1 MDDSIAGLASI
12 FVLIL
17 LQAIVTL
24 AYAAVTNT
32 KAPKVRDWADTRNT
46 ISTQVFNIAGS
57 KNLLITYQ
65 TITGLLHFII
75 ASVTILNVANPI
87 ISNNPMLSSWVVYI
101 FTLAVSLFLSI
112 SIGNIVSESIGSRY
126 ANELAVFSL
135 GVMRVL
141 LTLFSPMVYV
151 MVKMSLLLSAL
162 FKSESKV
169 NTVTEEE
176 IMTVVEAGHTGG
188 TIEDEEKEMIYSV
201 LQLGETYVS
210 EVMVPRIDIVAIDIE
225 RTLEDAG
232 KLFISTGFSR
242 IPVYEDNLDNIRGLL
257 YAKDLLAHW
266 AREDV
271 TPMTIKEMM
280 RPAYFVPETK
290 RADEL
295 LKELQTKKVHLAIVV
310 DEYGGTAG
318 MVTIENLIEEIIGD
332 IQDEYDV
339 NEEAEYT
346 MLDEDHYVV
355 DASIDLDDFNDLL
368 DVELPTDDNDTLG
381 GFIYSHLGRIPLIN
395 EVIERD
401 DLQLTVL
408 SVDGRRIRKVD
419 VIRKRPQPDDEE
431 ATEKVDIF
439 RRRGREQDSDDAS
452 DIRPSVSSDSANSH
466 SAA

>member
-1 MDDSIAGLASI
+1 MAGLASI
-12 FVLIL
+12 FGLIL

-24 AYAAVTNT
+24 AYAAITNT
-32 KAPKVRDWADTRNT
+32 KITKVRDWADANYPTNT
-46 ISTQVFNIAGS
+46 QLVNIAGS

-65 TITGLLHFII
+65 TSTALAHFVVATI
-75 ASVTILNVANPI
+75 TILNIATPLMVKNSSFSPI
-87 ISNNPMLSSWVVYI
+87 IMY
-101 FTLAVSLFLSI
+101 TLTLGFSLFLTI
-112 SIGNIVSESIGSRY
+112 SLGNIVPEAIGSRY
-126 ANELAVFSL
+126 ANILAGFSFR
-135 GVMRVL
+135 VMQVL
-141 LTLFSPMVYV
+141 LVIFSPMVFV
-151 MVKMSLLLSAL
+151 TIQISTALSAL
-162 FKSESKV
+162 FNSEEKV
-169 NTVTEEE
+169 NTITEEE

-210 EVMVPRIDIVAIDIE
+210 EVMVPRIDIVAIDIDG
-225 RTLEDAG
+225 TLEDAG

-266 AREDV
+266 AREDDA
-271 TPMTIKEMM
+271 PMTIKEMM

-290 RADEL
+290 HADEL
-295 LKELQTKKVHLAIVV
+295 LKELQTQKVHLAIVV

-332 IQDEYDV
+332 IQDEYDM

-346 MLDEDHYVV
+346 MLDQDHYVV

-368 DVELPTDDNDTLG
+368 DVELPTDDSDTLG
-381 GFIYSHLGRIPLIN
+381 GFIYSHFGRIPLIN
-395 EVIERD
+395 EVID
-401 DLQLTVL
+401 QTDLKLTVL

-431 ATEKVDIF
+431 ATEKVEIF
-439 RRRGREQDSDDAS
+439 RRRGREQDSDDTS
-452 DIRPSVSSDSANSH
+452 ETTPSVSSDSH

>member
-12 FVLIL
+12 LALIL

-46 ISTQVFNIAGS
+46 ITSQVFNIAGS

-65 TITGLLHFII
+65 TFTGLLHFII
-75 ASVTILNVANPI
+75 ASVTILNIANPL
-87 ISNNPMLSSWVVYI
+87 ISGNPTLSPLLVYALS
-101 FTLAVSLFLSI
+101 LAIALFLSV
-112 SIGNIVSESIGSRY
+112 SLGNVVPESIGSRY
-126 ANELAVFSL
+126 ANALASFSL
-135 GVMRVL
+135 TIVRVL
-141 LTLFSPMVYV
+141 LAVFSPMVYV
-151 MVKMSLLLSAL
+151 MVKISILLSAL
-162 FKSESKV
+162 FKSEGKV

-210 EVMVPRIDIVAIDIE
+210 EVMVPRIDIVAIDIDG
-225 RTLEDAG
+225 TLENAG

-257 YAKDLLAHW
+257 YAKDLLAYW
-266 AREDV
+266 ARKENK
-271 TPMTIKEMM
+271 PMSIKEMM

-295 LKELQTKKVHLAIVV
+295 LKELQAKKVHLAIVV

-332 IQDEYDV
+332 IQDEYDM

-355 DASIDLDDFNDLL
+355 DASIDIDDFNDLL
-368 DVELPTDDNDTLG
+368 DVELPTDDSDTLG

-395 EVIERD
+395 EMIERD

-431 ATEKVDIF
+431 ATEKVEIF
-439 RRRGREQDSDDAS
+439 RRRGREQDEDEPSETT
-452 DIRPSVSSDSANSH
+452 PSVSSDSTDSH

>member
-12 FVLIL
+12 LGLIL
-17 LQAIVTL
+17 IQAIVTL

-32 KAPKVRDWADTRNT
+32 KAPKIRDWADTRNT
-46 ISTQVFNIAGS
+46 ITTQAFNMAGA

-75 ASVTILNVANPI
+75 ASVTILNVATPI
-87 ISNNPMLSSWVVYI
+87 ISDNPAISSLVVY
-101 FTLAVSLFLSI
+101 TVSLAVSLFLSI
-112 SIGNIVSESIGSRY
+112 SLGNVVPESIGSRY
-126 ANELAVFSL
+126 ANSLASFSL

-141 LTLFSPMVYV
+141 LTIFSPLVYI
-151 MVKMSLLLSAL
+151 MVKISILLSAL
-162 FKSESKV
+162 FKSEGKV

-210 EVMVPRIDIVAIDIE
+210 EVMVPRIDIVAIEIDG
-225 RTLEDAG
+225 TLEEAG
-232 KLFISTGFSR
+232 KLFIGTGFSR
-242 IPVYEDNLDNIRGLL
+242 IPVYEENLDNIRGLL

-266 AREDV
+266 ARKDNK
-271 TPMTIKEMM
+271 PMAIKDMM

-290 RADEL
+290 HADEL

-332 IQDEYDV
+332 IQDEYDM
-339 NEEAEYT
+339 NEEAEYI
-346 MLDEDHYVV
+346 MLGEDHYVV

-368 DVELPTDDNDTLG
+368 DVELPTDESDTLG

-395 EVIERD
+395 EEID
-401 DLQLTVL
+401 HDNLKLTVL

-431 ATEKVDIF
+431 ATEKVDII
-439 RRRGREQDSDDAS
+439 RRRGREQDEDDTS
-452 DIRPSVSSDSANSH
+452 EIKPSLSPNSTDSH
-466 SAA
+466 PAA